1 MPSALNNQRILIR
14 VTIVLAVIEA
24 LGMWL
29 MLNGALPVP
38 RDWLISY
45 HTIILLLVSLVA
57 VSILLRASQPDRFDT
72 LAVLAFGSI
81 LVVFNPFYPLLLTT
95 VHTLIAS
102 LAVVACLVWAL
113 RRPSVV
119 G

>member
-1 MPSALNNQRILIR
+1 MSSPINIPRDLI
-14 VTIVLAVIEA
+14 LAVIVLLGIEA
-24 LGMWL
+24 FGMWL

-57 VSILLRASQPDRFDT
+57 VSILLRASRPDRFDM
-72 LAVLAFGSI
+72 LAVLAFSSV
-81 LVVFNPFYPLLLTT
+81 LVIFNPFYPLLLTT